1 MDPVAHLPLTET
13 TFYILLCLF
22 PGPRHGYAI
31 IKDTAVLSDNRI
43 SMSTGTLYGA
53 IKRLLEQGWIIRMDD
68 PQPNTTDRERKA
80 YALTDLGRSILNA
93 EILRLREII
102 LVIDGLESR
111 TSA

>member
-1 MDPVAHLPLTET
+1 MEPAAYLPLTET
-13 TFYILLCLF
+13 TFYILLCLSS
-22 PGPRHGYAI
+22 GPRHGYAI
-31 IKDTAVLSDNRI
+31 IKDSAVLSDNRI
-43 SMSTGTLYGA
+43 TMSTGTLYGA

-102 LVIDGLESR
+102 QVLDGLESQ
-111 TSA
+111 TPA